1 MAQNCMAA
9 GENYILC
16 ALTNW
21 GKPQQRRRDIPF
33 EKLAAEYDMQHMGVR
48 FRRKPRCA
56 NGGISGIAYHRKRK
70 GLNQTQLAALIG
82 TPQYIVQELDK
93 AIIGQEQA
101 KSAVALAIWKQRLRA
116 NGDTTVPRTNLLLYG
131 PGGCGKT
138 AIIREAAR
146 IAGLPFLTVDATG
159 ITETGYR
166 GKNAADIVADLLA
179 GFREHPYVR
188 HAAVFIDEVDK
199 TSAHGSDWRQAYC
212 QGTQHALLKLVEGL
226 EITAEGMTINTA
238 DLLFLFGGAFGR
250 MWEEQRRAAPIGFVR
265 NESPRPTVT
274 RCTAEDFCAY
284 GMERELMGRIGRFV
298 PVEQLTTE
306 QMKRILTESSLSA
319 FVKYKKFFR
328 AHKIRLK
335 LPDEL
340 VEQLA
345 REAVTQGTGARGLDG
360 AVEALVQPLLY
371 ALAALFQAIQFPWG
385 WDNTND
391 AEEKQEETK

>member
-1 MAQNCMAA
+1 MSKKKQSS
-9 GENYILC
+9 
-16 ALTNW
+16 
-21 GKPQQRRRDIPF
+21 P
-33 EKLAAEYDMQHMGVR
+33 V
-48 FRRKPRCA
+48 PRCA
-56 NGGISGIAYHRKRK
+56 LCK
-70 GLNQTQLAALIG
+70 GFINILDNDYVVGSTGKMVCRSCLETSSHILEATDEAEEEAVPAPSI
-82 TPQYIVQELDK
+82 TPQYIVRELDR

-101 KSAVALAIWKQRLRA
+101 KSAVALAVWKQMLRA

-131 PGGCGKT
+131 PSGCGKT

-166 GKNAADIVADLLA
+166 GKNAADIVTDLLA
-179 GFREHPYVR
+179 GFKEHPHIW
-188 HAAVFIDEVDK
+188 HAIVFIDEVDK
-199 TSAHGSDWRQAYC
+199 TSANGSGWRQAYC

-250 MWEEQRRAAPIGFVR
+250 MREEQRCADPIGFVR
-265 NESPRPTVT
+265 GEPLRPTVT

-328 AHKIRLK
+328 AHKVRLK

-345 REAVTQGTGARGLDG
+345 REAVAQGTGARGLDG

-371 ALAALFQAIQFPWG
+371 ALAEGKLSSSVTLGGGIHGCTA
-385 WDNTND
+385 
-391 AEEKQEETK
+391 